1 MVVRWMTHCGSHLHG
16 KEGMDKLIQRP
27 LLMFVNDPY
36 IYRFMCENVTT
47 MRGGDTPSFSYML
60 QQKNHSEDLF

>member
-1 MVVRWMTHCGSHLHG
+1 
-16 KEGMDKLIQRP
+16 MDKLIQRP

-47 MRGGDTPSFSYML
+47 MRGGDVPSFSYML